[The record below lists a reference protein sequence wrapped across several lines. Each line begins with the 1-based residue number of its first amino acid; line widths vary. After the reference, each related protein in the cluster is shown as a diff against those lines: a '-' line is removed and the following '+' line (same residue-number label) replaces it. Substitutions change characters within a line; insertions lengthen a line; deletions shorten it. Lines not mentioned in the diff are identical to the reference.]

1 MLPMSYQ
8 VTLALYCSFTCWHQ
22 RKAIKKHLQKL
33 NQVQKEYQQLITPAN
48 LEYSLYRY
56 NRLYHLQQTNLVL
69 FTLGAGIG
77 IACATWM
84 RWRLANLP
92 KESLALPSM
101 GIAFLDQ
108 TQYLAIYGYFV
119 YCILQDYIPPPN

>member
-1 MLPMSYQ
+1 MSYQ
-8 VTLALYCSFTCWHQ
+8 VTLAIYSAFTCWHQ
-22 RKAIKKHLQKL
+22 RTAIKNHLKKL
-33 NQVQKEYQQLITPAN
+33 NQVQKEYQQLIVPSN

-56 NRLYHLQQTNLVL
+56 NRLYQLQQTNLVL

-77 IACATWM
+77 IGGATWV

-92 KESLALPSM
+92 KQSLAFPNM

-119 YCILQDYIPPPN
+119 YCILQDYIPPAN

>member
-8 VTLALYCSFTCWHQ
+8 VTLALYCALTCWHQ
-22 RKAIKKHLQKL
+22 RSAIKNHLQKL
-33 NQVQKEYQQLITPAN
+33 NQVQKEYQQLIAPAN

-56 NRLYHLQQTNLVL
+56 NRLYQLQQTNLVL

-77 IACATWM
+77 IGGATWV

-92 KESLALPSM
+92 KEALAFPSM

-119 YCILQDYIPPPN
+119 YCILQDYIPPAN

>member
-8 VTLALYCSFTCWHQ
+8 VTLALYCSLTCWYQ
-22 RKAIKKHLQKL
+22 RTAIKHHLQKL
-33 NQVQKEYQQLITPAN
+33 NQVQKDYQQLIAPAN

-56 NRLYHLQQTNLVL
+56 NRLYRLQQTNLIL

-77 IACATWM
+77 IGCATWV

-92 KESLALPSM
+92 KEALVFPNM
-101 GIAFLDQ
+101 GTAFLDQ

-119 YCILQDYIPPPN
+119 FCILQDYIPPSN